1 MRWLIRIFM
10 IVLVSAVLVVAA
22 VFFLP
27 GERVAGIAADQLSRM
42 TGRQVTMSGETTISF
57 WPILGVS
64 TGAVTIA
71 NADWAGEAPMFRAD
85 SLKIGVEPQALFGGD
100 IRITGLEAV
109 GPQINLRRAKDG
121 RVNWELNVE
130 GVAPSGQGQ
139 GGGESGTPAR
149 SNRLSLTLDRALIE
163 NASLVYVDEVDG
175 TTVRQSGVDFDLRW
189 PDYEGAADF
198 DLTLRPGGEVVE
210 ISGTLE
216 RVGHFIDGGVSDVEA
231 RISTKAGTASFAGRG
246 GSAPEVA
253 GKLTADLKST
263 SDFMALIGQGP
274 MDIPDGLGRAATME
288 TDLIFK
294 DDRLSLR
301 NTVLG
306 LDGNRFT
313 GAADVDLGEEKP
325 RLNVQLNAGALDLT
339 GLSADDAGSEDSNGN
354 TGSGNSG
361 GAASGGWS
369 KAPINASGL
378 AAVNGEFALVA
389 DSIDSGDLKLGKT
402 RTLATLDRSRLVFGL
417 REVRAYDGLI
427 TGQFVMNN
435 RSGLSV
441 GGDMIAT
448 GINLK
453 TFLDDAMEIS
463 RFEANAD
470 GEVDFLGVGE
480 SVHAIMNSLSGGG
493 AFKTG
498 RGVISGFDLDRLMRS
513 GSGTGGTT
521 VFDTLHATFTMDE
534 GNLFNDDLTLKL
546 PQASAAGEGRVGLGA
561 RDIDYLFTPRLL
573 DGGSRDGL
581 AIPVKIRGPWAN
593 PKITP
598 DLEAAIDLNFEE
610 EKKELERQARDEIER
625 EVEKQLGIERQE
637 GQSLED
643 AAKDALEDELERG
656 LLKLFD

>member
-27 GERVAGIAADQLSRM
+27 GERIAGIAADQLSRM

-64 TGAVTIA
+64 TGAVTVA
-71 NADWAGEAPMFRAD
+71 NADWAGDAPMFQAE

-130 GVAPSGQGQ
+130 GVAPSGQG
-139 GGGESGTPAR
+139 ESGSAPAR
-149 SNRLSLTLDRALIE
+149 SNRLALTLDRALIE
-163 NASLVYVDEVDG
+163 NASLVYIDEVDG

-198 DLTLRPGGEVVE
+198 DLTLRPGGEVVL
-210 ISGTLE
+210 IAGTLD
-216 RVGHFIDGGVSDVEA
+216 RVGHFIDGGVSDVQA
-231 RISTKAGTASFAGRG
+231 QISTKAGAASFAGRA
-246 GSAPEVA
+246 GSAPELA
-253 GKLTADLKST
+253 GRLSADLQNT
-263 SDFMALIGQGP
+263 SEFMALIGQGP
-274 MDIPDGLGRAATME
+274 MDIPEGLGRAATLE
-288 TDLIFK
+288 TDVIFK

-301 NTVLG
+301 NAALG
-306 LDGNRFT
+306 LDGNRLT
-313 GAADVDLGEEKP
+313 GAADVDLGEDRP
-325 RLNVQLNAGALDLT
+325 RLNVQLNAGALDLS
-339 GLSADDAGSEDSNGN
+339 GLSAKSGESESESE
-354 TGSGNSG
+354 SGRG
-361 GAASGGWS
+361 GAVSDGWS

-378 AAVNGEFALVA
+378 EAVNGEFALVA
-389 DSIDSGDLKLGKT
+389 DSIDLGNFSLGTT
-402 RTLATLDRSRLVFGL
+402 RTLATLDRSRLVFEL

-441 GGDMIAT
+441 GGEMIAT

-463 RFEANAD
+463 RFEAKAD

-521 VFDTLHATFTMDE
+521 VFDTLSATFTMED
-534 GNLFNDDLTLKL
+534 GNLFNDDLRLKL
-546 PQASAAGEGRVGLGA
+546 PQASAAGEGRVGLGS

-581 AIPVKIRGPWAN
+581 AIPVKIRGPWAD

-598 DLEAAIDLNFEE
+598 DLEAAIDLNFED
-610 EKKELERQARDEIER
+610 EKKELERQARQEIER

-643 AAKDALEDELERG
+643 AAKDALEKELERG

>member
-1 MRWLIRIFM
+1 MRWVVRLFM
-10 IVLVSAVLVVAA
+10 ILLVTAVLVVAA

-27 GERVAGIAADQLSRM
+27 GNRIAGIAADQLSRM
-42 TGRQVTMSGETTISF
+42 TGREVTMSGETTISF
-57 WPILGVS
+57 YPILGVS
-64 TGAVTIA
+64 TGAVTVA
-71 NADWAGEAPMFRAD
+71 NADWAGDVPMFQAE

-121 RVNWELNVE
+121 RVNWELGVQ
-130 GVAPSGQGQ
+130 GVAPSGQGE
-139 GGGESGTPAR
+139 GGGTPAQ

-163 NASLVYVDEVDG
+163 DAALIYVDEVDG

-189 PDYEGAADF
+189 PDYEGTAEF
-198 DLTLRPGGEVVE
+198 DVTFRPGGQTVD
-210 ISGTLE
+210 ISGSLGE
-216 RVGHFIDGGVSDVEA
+216 VGQFIDGGVTDVQA
-231 RISTKAGTASFAGRG
+231 QIKTKAGTASFTGRA

-253 GKLTADLKST
+253 GKLSADLSST
-263 SDFMALIGQGP
+263 SDFMVLIGQGA
-274 MDIPDGLGRAATME
+274 MDIPEGLGRAVTLKTDAT
-288 TDLIFK
+288 FK
-294 DDRLSLR
+294 DNRLSLR
-301 NTVLG
+301 NAVLG
-306 LDGNRFT
+306 LDQNDFT
-313 GAADVDLGEEKP
+313 GAADVDLSEDKP

-339 GLSADDAGSEDSNGN
+339 GLSRETSG
-354 TGSGNSG
+354 GSGDSG
-361 GAASGGWS
+361 GGDAAAGDGWS
-369 KAPINASGL
+369 KSPINAAGL

-389 DSIDSGDLKLGKT
+389 ESIDLGDFKLGKT

-441 GGDMIAT
+441 GGDIIAT

-453 TFLDDAMEIS
+453 TFLSDAMDVS
-463 RFEANAD
+463 RFEASAD
-470 GEVDFLGVGE
+470 GEVDFLGVGQ
-480 SVHAIMNSLSGGG
+480 SVHAIMNSLSGSG

-498 RGVISGFDLDRLMRS
+498 RGVISGFDLDKLMRS

-521 VFDTLHATFTMDE
+521 VFDTLAATFTMDA
-534 GNLFNDDLTLKL
+534 GNLYNDDLSLKL
-546 PQASAAGEGRVGLGA
+546 PQASAVGEGRIGLGA
-561 RDIDYLFTPRLL
+561 RDMDYLFTPRLL

-581 AIPVKIRGPWAN
+581 AIPVKIRGPWDDL
-593 PKITP
+593 KITP

-610 EKKELERQARDEIER
+610 EKKELERQAREQVER

>member
-1 MRWLIRIFM
+1 MRWLIRLFM
-10 IVLVSAVLVVAA
+10 IVLAAAVLGIAA

-27 GERVAGIAADQLSRM
+27 GERIAGIAADQLSRM
-42 TGRQVTMSGETTISF
+42 TGREVTMSGETTISF
-57 WPILGVS
+57 YPVLGVS
-64 TGAVTIA
+64 TGAVTVA
-71 NADWAGEAPMFRAD
+71 NADWAGEAPMFQAE

-130 GVAPSGQGQ
+130 GVAPSGQGE
-139 GGGESGTPAR
+139 GDSAAPAQ
-149 SNRLSLTLDRALIE
+149 SKRLSLTLDRALIE

-175 TTVRQSGVDFDLRW
+175 TTVRQSDVDFDLRW

-198 DLTLRPGGEVVE
+198 ELTLRPGGEVVE
-210 ISGTLE
+210 LSGTLE
-216 RVGHFIDGGVSDVEA
+216 RVGHFIDGGVSDVQA
-231 RISTKAGTASFAGRG
+231 QISTKAGTASFDGRAG
-246 GSAPEVA
+246 STPEVA
-253 GKLTADLKST
+253 GKLTADLEST
-263 SDFMALIGQGP
+263 SEFMVLIGQGA
-274 MDIPDGLGRAATME
+274 MDIPEGLGRAVTLA
-288 TDLIFK
+288 TDLTFK

-301 NTVLG
+301 NAALG
-306 LDGNRFT
+306 LDQNRFD
-313 GAADVDLGEEKP
+313 GAADVDLSEDTP
-325 RLNVQLNAGALDLT
+325 RLNVQLNAGALDLR
-339 GLSADDAGSEDSNGN
+339 GLSAGSSESAGSG
-354 TGSGNSG
+354 GGQ
-361 GAASGGWS
+361 GAATDEGWS

-389 DSIDSGDLKLGKT
+389 DSIDLGDFKLGQV

-448 GINLK
+448 GINLQ
-453 TFLDDAMEIS
+453 TFLSDAMDIS
-463 RFEANAD
+463 RFEAKAD

-493 AFKTG
+493 AFKTA

-521 VFDTLHATFTMDE
+521 VFDTLSATFTMED

-610 EKKELERQARDEIER
+610 EKKELERQARDEVER

>member
-1 MRWLIRIFM
+1 MRWIFRLFV
-10 IVLVSAVLVVAA
+10 IVLVSAVLLVAA

-27 GERVAGIAADQLSRM
+27 GERIAGIAADQLSRM
-42 TGRQVTMSGETTISF
+42 TGRKVTMSGETTISF

-64 TGAVTIA
+64 TGAVTVA
-71 NADWAGEAPMFRAD
+71 NAEWAGEAPMFRAD

-130 GVAPSGQGQ
+130 GVAPSGQGEE
-139 GGGESGTPAR
+139 GGAPAR

-163 NASLVYVDEVDG
+163 NASLVYVDDVEG

-189 PDYEGAADF
+189 PDYDGAADF
-198 DLTLRPGGEVVE
+198 NLTLRPGGEVVE
-210 ISGTLE
+210 ISGTLD
-216 RVGHFIDGGVSDVEA
+216 RVGHFIDGGVSDVQA
-231 RISTKAGTASFAGRG
+231 AIATKAGTARFVGRA
-246 GSAPEVA
+246 GSAPELA
-253 GKLTADLKST
+253 GKLSADLEDT
-263 SDFMALIGQGP
+263 SGFLALIGQGP
-274 MDIPDGLGRAATME
+274 VDIPDGLGRAATLE
-288 TDLIFK
+288 TDVTFK

-301 NTVLG
+301 NAALG
-306 LDGNRFT
+306 LDGNEFT
-313 GAADVDLGEEKP
+313 GAADVDLGEDRP

-339 GLSADDAGSEDSNGN
+339 GLSAGGGDS
-354 TGSGNSG
+354 TGGSG
-361 GAASGGWS
+361 GAAGDGWS
-369 KAPINASGL
+369 KTPINAAGL

-389 DSIDSGDLKLGKT
+389 ESIDLGDFKLGKV

-441 GGDMIAT
+441 GGEMIAT

-453 TFLDDAMEIS
+453 TFLDDAMDVS
-463 RFEANAD
+463 RFEAKAD

-521 VFDTLHATFTMDE
+521 VFDTLHATFTMED
-534 GNLFNDDLTLKL
+534 GNLLNDDLTLKL

-598 DLEAAIDLNFEE
+598 DLEAAIDLNFKE
-610 EKKELERQARDEIER
+610 EKKELERQAREEVER

-643 AAKDALEDELERG
+643 AARDTLEKELERG

>member
-10 IVLVSAVLVVAA
+10 IVLAAAVLGIAA

-27 GERVAGIAADQLSRM
+27 GERIASIAADQLSRM
-42 TGRQVTMSGETTISF
+42 TGREVTMSGETTISF
-57 WPILGVS
+57 YPVLGVS
-64 TGAVTIA
+64 TGAVTVA
-71 NADWAGEAPMFRAD
+71 NADWAGEAPMFKAK

-109 GPQINLRRAKDG
+109 GPQINLHRATDG
-121 RVNWELNVE
+121 RVNWELNIE
-130 GVAPSGQGQ
+130 GVAPSGQGE
-139 GGGESGTPAR
+139 GGSASAR
-149 SNRLSLTLDRALIE
+149 SNRLSLTLDRALIQ
-163 NASLVYVDEVDG
+163 NASLVYVDEVEG

-216 RVGHFIDGGVSDVEA
+216 RVGHFIDGGVSDVQA
-231 RISTKAGTASFAGRG
+231 RISTKAGTASFAGRA

-253 GKLTADLKST
+253 GRLSADLEST

-274 MDIPDGLGRAATME
+274 MDIPDGLGRAAALE
-288 TDLIFK
+288 TDLTFK

-301 NTVLG
+301 NTALG

-313 GAADVDLGEEKP
+313 GAADVNLGEDKP

-339 GLSADDAGSEDSNGN
+339 GLSADDTGSENS
-354 TGSGNSG
+354 SGNSG
-361 GAASGGWS
+361 GVASDGWS

-389 DSIDSGDLKLGKT
+389 DSINLGDFKLGKV

-453 TFLDDAMEIS
+453 TFLDDAMDIS
-463 RFEANAD
+463 RFEAKAD

-521 VFDTLHATFTMDE
+521 VFDTLYATFTMDE

-546 PQASAAGEGRVGLGA
+546 PQASAAGEGRVGMGA

-593 PKITP
+593 PKIAP

>member
-1 MRWLIRIFM
+1 MRWLIRLFM
-10 IVLVSAVLVVAA
+10 IVLAAAVLGIAA

-27 GERVAGIAADQLSRM
+27 GERIAGIAADQLSRM
-42 TGRQVTMSGETTISF
+42 TGREVTMSGETTISF
-57 WPILGVS
+57 YPVLGVS
-64 TGAVTIA
+64 TGAVTVA
-71 NADWAGEAPMFRAD
+71 NADWAGEAPMFQAE

-130 GVAPSGQGQ
+130 GVAPSGQGE
-139 GGGESGTPAR
+139 GGGAAPAQ
-149 SNRLSLTLDRALIE
+149 SKRLSLTLDRALIE

-198 DLTLRPGGEVVE
+198 ELTLRPGGEVVE
-210 ISGTLE
+210 ISGALE
-216 RVGHFIDGGVSDVEA
+216 RVGHFIDGGVSDVQA
-231 RISTKAGTASFAGRG
+231 QISTKAGTASFDGRAG
-246 GSAPEVA
+246 STPEVA
-253 GKLTADLKST
+253 GKLTADLEST
-263 SDFMALIGQGP
+263 SEFMVLIGQGP
-274 MDIPDGLGRAATME
+274 MDIPQGLGRAVTLE
-288 TDLIFK
+288 TDLTFK

-301 NTVLG
+301 NAALG
-306 LDGNRFT
+306 LDQNRFD
-313 GAADVDLGEEKP
+313 GAADVDLSEDTP
-325 RLNVQLNAGALDLT
+325 RLNVQLNAGALDLR
-339 GLSADDAGSEDSNGN
+339 GLSAGSSESAGS
-354 TGSGNSG
+354 G
-361 GAASGGWS
+361 GGQSSSTDAGWS

-389 DSIDSGDLKLGKT
+389 DSIDLGDFKLGKV

-448 GINLK
+448 GINLQ
-453 TFLDDAMEIS
+453 TFLSDAMDIS
-463 RFEANAD
+463 RFEASAD

-493 AFKTG
+493 AFKTA

-521 VFDTLHATFTMDE
+521 VFDTLSATFTMED

-610 EKKELERQARDEIER
+610 EKKELERQARDEVER